1 MIERRKAK
9 VDLVQ
14 YTDPYCT
21 WCWGSEPF
29 LRKIMETYGGQVSVR
44 YRMGGMFKDTTRYHD
59 GLHES
64 GVERWMR
71 QMADHWVDASNL
83 HGMPVNTKMVTN
95 LGDIKFSTVPPSLA
109 YKAAEMQDKELARK
123 FLRRMREAAVIESKP
138 IHRRV
143 VLIRLAEEVGL
154 DGETL
159 LEAMEDGTAE
169 DAFFKDLREA
179 WAINVKGFPTFHLR
193 NRKGEEAILRGYR
206 RWNSFQSA
214 LEKLGGGNL
223 KPRTLGPDQES
234 ILKFIRKY
242 GRVAFREISVVFD
255 LSPEATSDA
264 LEKLRA
270 QRAVKKVK
278 AGNGYFYAAR

>member
-9 VDLVQ
+9 LDFVQ

-29 LRKIMETYGGQVSVR
+29 IRKIMETYGGQVSVR
-44 YRMGGMFKDTTRYHD
+44 YRMGAMFKDTLRYHD
-59 GLHES
+59 GLQET

-109 YKAAEMQDKELARK
+109 YKAAEIQDKELARK

-179 WAINVKGFPTFHLR
+179 WSINVKGFPTFHLR
-193 NRKGEEAILRGYR
+193 NRRGEEVVLRGYR
-206 RWNSFQSA
+206 RWGSFQTA
-214 LEKLGGGNL
+214 LDRLGGGNL
-223 KPRTLGPDQES
+223 KPRTLGTDHES
-234 ILKFIRKY
+234 ILKFVRKY
-242 GRVAFREISVVFD
+242 GRVAFREVSVVFD
-255 LSPEATSDA
+255 LSPEATSEVLA
-264 LEKLRA
+264 RLKA
-270 QRAVKKVK
+270 QRSIKKVK
-278 AGNGYFYAAR
+278 AGNGYFYMAR

>member
-29 LRKIMETYGGQVSVR
+29 LRKIMETYGSQVSVR
-44 YRMGGMFKDTTRYHD
+44 YRMGGMFKETNRYHD

-143 VLIRLAEEVGL
+143 VLIRLAEDVGL

-169 DAFFKDLREA
+169 DAFFKDMREA
-179 WAINVKGFPTFHLR
+179 WIINVKGFPTFHLR
-193 NRKGEEAILRGYR
+193 NRKGDEVVLRGYR

-223 KPRTLGPDQES
+223 KPRTLGRDQES

-242 GRVAFREISVVFD
+242 GRVAFREVSVVHD

-264 LEKLRA
+264 LEKLKA
-270 QRAVKKVK
+270 QRSIKKIK
-278 AGNGYFYAAR
+278 AGNGYFYLAR